1 MAATKPLPELEIE
14 AGEPIMRAQS
24 PAPSAPAANYWNDYQ
39 VPQTVPSASNNTW
52 NDPRRQPM
60 RPSGSPVYNTQ
71 NFNNYPAGG
80 SNNAAPQSGFAP
92 PSSPQSSYGAPT
104 YAQPAYNQPAYNQP
118 AYTQPAYS
126 QPAASQTAPS
136 YPSYNPASQPNA
148 STTVPAPTYS
158 TPTYSTPGYNVPQY
172 APQYSQSVGV
182 GGAGGLP
189 PSNYS
194 SAPPVMGEPIPP
206 GQVIGDSVFP
216 PDVFPPSVIAG
227 EQSLP
232 EVPIDV
238 IVNETRT
245 GRFMFG
251 MGVNSDAGVT
261 GQIVLDER
269 NFDLFN
275 PPTSLADIMNGT
287 GWRGGGQGFRLEA
300 IPGNQVQRYMA
311 SFTDPYLFGFL
322 PYSLNVSGFLYDRIF
337 RDWNEERFG
346 GRLAIGNRLTPDL
359 SMSVA
364 MRAEQVKIT
373 NPRILGV
380 PQLDAALGE
389 NDLYGG
395 SITLTRDTRDLPF
408 APTQGSL
415 IELTYEQMF
424 GDYDYPRASLDL
436 RQYFLMR
443 ERPDGSGR
451 HTLAF
456 SFRVGASGEQTPIFE
471 NYFAGGFSTLR
482 GYAFRGAS
490 PIVNGV
496 IVGGRFQFLGS
507 VEYMFPLTADD
518 MVKGVVFTDF
528 GTVEENI
535 EIDPDHYRVAP
546 GVGLR
551 ISVPALGPAPLA
563 FDFAFPIHSAPT
575 DNEQVFSF
583 FFGFGR

>member
-1 MAATKPLPELEIE
+1 
-14 AGEPIMRAQS
+14 
-24 PAPSAPAANYWNDYQ
+24 
-39 VPQTVPSASNNTW
+39 
-52 NDPRRQPM
+52 
-60 RPSGSPVYNTQ
+60 
-71 NFNNYPAGG
+71 
-80 SNNAAPQSGFAP
+80 
-92 PSSPQSSYGAPT
+92 
-104 YAQPAYNQPAYNQP
+104 
-118 AYTQPAYS
+118 
-126 QPAASQTAPS
+126 
-136 YPSYNPASQPNA
+136 
-148 STTVPAPTYS
+148 
-158 TPTYSTPGYNVPQY
+158 
-172 APQYSQSVGV
+172 
-182 GGAGGLP
+182 
-189 PSNYS
+189 
-194 SAPPVMGEPIPP
+194 
-206 GQVIGDSVFP
+206 
-216 PDVFPPSVIAG
+216 
-227 EQSLP
+227 
-232 EVPIDV
+232 
-238 IVNETRT
+238 
-245 GRFMFG
+245 
-251 MGVNSDAGVT
+251 
-261 GQIVLDER
+261 
-269 NFDLFN
+269 
-275 PPTSLADIMNGT
+275 MNGT